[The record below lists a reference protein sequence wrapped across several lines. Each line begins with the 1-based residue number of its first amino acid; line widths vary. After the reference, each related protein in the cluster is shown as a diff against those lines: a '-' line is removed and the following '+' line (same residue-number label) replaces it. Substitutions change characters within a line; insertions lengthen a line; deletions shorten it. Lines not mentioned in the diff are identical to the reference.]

1 MPEPV
6 FRDAPT
12 RLGDERVM
20 NLVEKELAL
29 LRAQHRADIAE
40 MREASEVSRA
50 ELSALIAETRASI
63 RSSRA
68 MASNARFTITTLIFL
83 LAVLLGGFIYYD
95 SQEES
100 LLRAELEQM
109 RERMVRLTGVDGAQ
123 AAPPL
128 IIEQAPR
135 RAAPPIDEI
144 ERTHRRRAPA
154 RRDGADAGGA
164 DDAT

>member
-1 MPEPV
+1 MPDPV
-6 FRDAPT
+6 FQDAPT

-20 NLVEKELAL
+20 NLVEKELVL

-40 MREASEVSRA
+40 MREAAEVSRA

-68 MASNARFTITTLIFL
+68 MAGNARFTITTLIFL
-83 LAVLLGGFIYYD
+83 MAVLIGGFIYYD
-95 SQEES
+95 TREES
-100 LLRAELEQM
+100 VLRAELDQM
-109 RERMVRLTGVDGAQ
+109 RERIVRLTGVDGAQ

-128 IIEQAPR
+128 IIEPATR
-135 RAAPPIDEI
+135 RVAPPVDEI

-154 RRDGADAGGA
+154 RPDEGAEDRA
-164 DDAT
+164 DDAA